1 MFARRSYPSNKVI
14 AAKSVT
20 EMGFHGRKEYKQICL
35 SDCKPMFV
43 SSSFEYR
50 GNLKTSI
57 LVGCGNVAAPSPRK
71 YVNITQIK
79 CLKSLVTNRL
89 IEQKA
94 VKSFLK
100 SLQSMCEFSDQNGRI
115 GNIDLGKQ
123 TEFDVH
129 IFDAAAIS
137 SQLRSI
143 ILIPCCD
150 WPIRRHVPV

>member
-1 MFARRSYPSNKVI
+1 MGGRIGGV
-14 AAKSVT
+14 AA
-20 EMGFHGRKEYKQICL
+20 
-35 SDCKPMFV
+35 
-43 SSSFEYR
+43 
-50 GNLKTSI
+50 
-57 LVGCGNVAAPSPRK
+57 VAAPSPRK

-115 GNIDLGKQ
+115 GNIDCDKQ
-123 TEFDVH
+123 TEFDDRVL
-129 IFDAAAIS
+129 APAGIS

-150 WPIRRHVPV
+150 WPIRRHVPVRYVSTLGHVRFVHGSER